1 MSELAV
7 PQYLTLEEQLGQRIQ
22 SARNTFKI
30 SQRELAERAGLTQAV
45 VSKIEAGTANPT
57 LSTVQ
62 KIADALY
69 MHPSITLRIKHQ

>member
-62 KIADALY
+62 KIADAL
-69 MHPSITLRIKHQ
+69 